1 MGRREVISRQLN
13 LASMWIKSE
22 VSLRTWELG
31 RKDNYT
37 AKSKTDLKNHIKE
50 TKWLT
55 DQQNLTLFAL
65 LCP

>member
-55 DQQNLTLFAL
+55 GQQNLTLFAL